1 MASPASVPG
10 HPIQPII
17 IPFPIGLGVFSLVA
31 DVIYLWRGN
40 PIWKDWI
47 SFYTLLGGI
56 VGAALAAVCGIN
68 RLANKVNYSSLP
80 FVSGSSA
87 QKIHWAPFACF
98 SRGDNNPR
106 CSSRWRAPRYTC
118 ANKHCVMSDVSQ
130 PLWGRPVL

>member
-10 HPIQPII
+10 HPIHPII

-68 RLANKVNYSSLP
+68 RLANNSTILRCRSFQVPPPRKSTGRRLHVSLEAITTP
-80 FVSGSSA
+80 A
-87 QKIHWAPFACF
+87 APAD
-98 SRGDNNPR
+98 GVPR
-106 CSSRWRAPRYTC
+106 DTHVRTNTA
-118 ANKHCVMSDVSQ
+118 
-130 PLWGRPVL
+130 